1 MPHKTIINI
10 FSKKKKR
17 KPISKPKAIIDY
29 REKNSLVGSELISLG
44 LEIEF
49 REAVDRI
56 NAYTEPFPAD
66 VLLKLYA
73 YYKKATNDY
82 GRPSSKKPIINAFK
96 TNALFQSEDITE
108 DEAKQKYIDLA
119 NNYFLYRK

>member
-1 MPHKTIINI
+1 M
-10 FSKKKKR
+10 
-17 KPISKPKAIIDY
+17 
-29 REKNSLVGSELISLG
+29 NSET

-49 REAVDRI
+49 QEAVKRI
-56 NAYTEPFPAD
+56 NAHIEPFPAD
-66 VLLKLYA
+66 YLLRLYA

-96 TNALFQSEDITE
+96 TNALFQAKDITQ

-119 NNYFLYRK
+119 NNYLLDKE